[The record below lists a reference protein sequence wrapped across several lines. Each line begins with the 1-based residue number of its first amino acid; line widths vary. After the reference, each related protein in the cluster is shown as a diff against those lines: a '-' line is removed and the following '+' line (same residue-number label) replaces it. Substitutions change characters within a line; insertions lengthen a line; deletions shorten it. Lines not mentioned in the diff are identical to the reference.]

1 MNIFQGARDAKRELE
16 IKRRRNMN
24 EQKIHVTKDE
34 WNKIAKQMNIE
45 YDIIKDGDDPQNWY
59 YQVYYYDALD
69 NLISIMKYKYVI

>member
-24 EQKIHVTKDE
+24 KQIIHVTKDE

-45 YDIIKDGDDPQNWY
+45 YDIIKDGDDPKNWY